1 MEIAPV
7 LQGHDLPGWTIHSAG
22 GKWPPPQ
29 ARPWPLCWR
38 RRVSQPSLSLPFKRL
53 LCYWGG
59 RQEASKCTTLT
70 SRKIIFWKVIEEMQ
84 SRKCLHDTD
93 GIREGSLT
101 GKRNSEKVTT
111 EEEGNW
117 RQKED
122 GSTVLSHCLAW
133 VFLFYDIYLQ
143 GAPVNSRKT
152 KQRKDGFHSFYLVIL
167 TYSNCNHFDSVF
179 SRLLQTSQV

>member
-101 GKRNSEKVTT
+101 GEKEQWKSDHRGGGELKAERGWFHCVVSLPCLSVSFLWHLLARCSCQFKENQTEKR
-111 EEEGNW
+111 W
-117 RQKED
+117 
-122 GSTVLSHCLAW
+122 
-133 VFLFYDIYLQ
+133 F
-143 GAPVNSRKT
+143 P
-152 KQRKDGFHSFYLVIL
+152 
-167 TYSNCNHFDSVF
+167 
-179 SRLLQTSQV
+179 